1 MVPLGAFLVGIIA
14 IVAGVAGGAYKQ
26 RLKTEQRLAML
37 ARGMSAGDIEKVLS
51 AEGKSAKDPL
61 QGLAST
67 RRTAIVLISTG
78 IGVMLSFLVL
88 AWIVNDHEVLS
99 GGAFGLIPLSIGVG
113 FFIDYMMQKR
123 ELAHFGLEVGRGRIG
138 GGRKDGRLIRSA
150 LVMQEG

>member
-1 MVPLGAFLVGIIA
+1 MDWHWSPFMIPLGAFVVGIVA

-51 AEGKSAKDPL
+51 ADGRAAKDPL
-61 QGLAST
+61 QGIAST

-78 IGVMLSFLVL
+78 VGIMLSFLVL
-88 AWIVNDHEVLS
+88 AWIVDEHHVLS

-113 FFIDYMMQKR
+113 FFIDYTLQKR
-123 ELAHFGLEVGRGRIG
+123 DLSHFGLEVGR
-138 GGRKDGRLIRSA
+138 A
-150 LVMQEG
+150 E

>member
-1 MVPLGAFLVGIIA
+1 MNWNWSPFMVPLGAFLVGIIA
-14 IVAGVAGGAYKQ
+14 IIAGVTGGAYKQ

-37 ARGMSAGDIEKVLS
+37 ARGMSAADIEKVLS

-78 IGVMLSFLVL
+78 IGVMLSFIVL

-123 ELAHFGLEVGRGRIG
+123 ELAHFGLEVGRA
-138 GGRKDGRLIRSA
+138 D
-150 LVMQEG
+150 

>member
-1 MVPLGAFLVGIIA
+1 MDWHLSPFMVPLGAFVVGIVA
-14 IVAGVAGGAYKQ
+14 IVAGVVGGAYKQ

-37 ARGMSAGDIEKVLS
+37 ARGMSAGDIERVLS

-78 IGVMLSFLVL
+78 VGVMLSFLVL

-123 ELAHFGLEVGRGRIG
+123 ELAHFGLEVGRA
-138 GGRKDGRLIRSA
+138 D
-150 LVMQEG
+150 